1 MAEVQLI
8 KGLQR
13 TDFKEEWSALSQG
26 KPLPLR
32 RKLLGMKP
40 MLDENGL
47 MCFDRRL
54 AHAEYLSFDIRNPVI
69 LPLTRGP

>member
-13 TDFKEEWSALSQG
+13 THFKEEWSTLSQG
-26 KPLPLR
+26 KPLPPR
-32 RKLLGMKP
+32 SKLLGMKP

-47 MCFDRRL
+47 MRSDGRL
-54 AHAEYLSFDIRNPVI
+54 AHAEYLSFDVRYLVI
-69 LPLTRGP
+69 LP